1 MKARL
6 LACQSARHPP
16 LLLTTACRPSRPR
29 RAATACR
36 PQRNELAREKA
47 ETIKVRAELNA
58 AREAVNAEVSCRHPH
73 RSPVS
78 GPRSPPVACHPPRL
92 SSSPRAATFVLASA
106 RSPAPPPRAETHSR
120 PRSVRTWRS
129 CGAPC
134 SSSSGA
140 AAGGMPR
147 RRRGRRRRAISAVQG
162 AAPGEAQAEAPSEGW
177 GWWGAT
183 TRAVAYPCREWRRQG
198 WSSHEHEL
206 V

>member
-16 LLLTTACRPSRPR
+16 LLLTTDCRPSRPR

-78 GPRSPPVACHPPRL
+78 GLRSPVAASRLPPT
-92 SSSPRAATFVLASA
+92 ATFVLASS
-106 RSPAPPPRAETHSR
+106 RDFR
-120 PRSVRTWRS
+120 PRLSPLTRS
-129 CGAPC
+129 AP
-134 SSSSGA
+134 
-140 AAGGMPR
+140 
-147 RRRGRRRRAISAVQG
+147 
-162 AAPGEAQAEAPSEGW
+162 
-177 GWWGAT
+177 
-183 TRAVAYPCREWRRQG
+183 TR
-198 WSSHEHEL
+198 
-206 V
+206 